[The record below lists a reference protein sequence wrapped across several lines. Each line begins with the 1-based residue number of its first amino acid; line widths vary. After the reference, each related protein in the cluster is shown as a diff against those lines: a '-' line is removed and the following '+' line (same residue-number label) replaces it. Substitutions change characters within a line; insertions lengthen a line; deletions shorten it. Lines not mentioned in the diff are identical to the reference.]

1 MSTKEE
7 EYYESLESLY
17 AGIGAAVIGCQ
28 SAEKWM
34 VLCLTLL
41 FPDQPIESV
50 EIFDRIEEQ
59 HRRKMLGQL
68 VRELRKRVRLADEFE
83 ELLSDFLKH
92 RNALVHDL

>member
-1 MSTKEE
+1 MRASGVALCGHR
-7 EYYESLESLY
+7 SRSDRLPD
-17 AGIGAAVIGCQ
+17 CR
-28 SAEKWM
+28 KWM

-68 VRELRKRVRLADEFE
+68 VSRATKACPACR
-83 ELLSDFLKH
+83 
-92 RNALVHDL
+92 